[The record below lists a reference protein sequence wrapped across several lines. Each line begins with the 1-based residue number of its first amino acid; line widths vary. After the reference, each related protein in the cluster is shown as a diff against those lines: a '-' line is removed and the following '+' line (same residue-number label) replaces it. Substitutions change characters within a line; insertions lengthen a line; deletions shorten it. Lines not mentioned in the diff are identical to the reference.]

1 MKTINRRKFIGQTAK
16 GFGAAFAFSQLPSL
30 LIAEANAAGRPIGF
44 QSYPFRETIGKNFS
58 GVMKMMAGYG
68 YQVVEMCSPPGYIDD
83 GFGALASMKASE
95 LRRMINDAGLQCPS
109 CHFTFNE
116 LKNNLDDRI
125 AWAKEL
131 GLEDMV
137 CQSFWLP
144 KTATIKDYKDAS
156 ETLNKIAEKIHAAG
170 LQTGFHNHEME
181 FAKIDGVLIY
191 DAMME
196 QFNPALVKMQF
207 QVEVINLGYK
217 AADYFKKYPGR
228 FLSAHLSDWTK
239 DKKEVA
245 LGKGV
250 VDWKEFFAAAPTG
263 GLKYYLIEMNP
274 NVFKESEAYVKG
286 LIG

>member
-16 GFGAAFAFSQLPSL
+16 GLGAAFAFSQLPSAL
-30 LIAEANAAGRPIGF
+30 LAEAKAAGRPIGF

-58 GVMKMMAGYG
+58 GVMKMMSGYG
-68 YQVVEMCSPPGYIDD
+68 YQVVEMCSPPGYVDD
-83 GFGALASMKASE
+83 GFGALANIKASE

-116 LKNNLDDRI
+116 LKSNLDDRI

-191 DAMME
+191 EAMME
-196 QFNPALVKMQF
+196 QFNPSLVKMQF

-286 LIG
+286 LLG